1 MICASFI
8 GLIYKRED
16 SSFYIFYIYGMKLA
30 NYYTTSTQYYD
41 ENEKWHATINATPL
55 VVVGGLLAF

>member
-1 MICASFI
+1 MVCGARKFTVKENESQAYSIITVC
-8 GLIYKRED
+8 K
-16 SSFYIFYIYGMKLA
+16 
-30 NYYTTSTQYYD
+30 YYD